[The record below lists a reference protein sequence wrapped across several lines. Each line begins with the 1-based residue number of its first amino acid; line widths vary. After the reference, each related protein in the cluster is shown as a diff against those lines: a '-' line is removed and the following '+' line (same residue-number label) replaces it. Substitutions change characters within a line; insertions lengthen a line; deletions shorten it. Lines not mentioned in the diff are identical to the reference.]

1 MGTLL
6 NNISITLK
14 FYNMNQEDINI
25 VKFIGI
31 FEIFSY
37 YLITISIYKH
47 MIWL

>member
-6 NNISITLK
+6 NNILITLK

-37 YLITISIYKH
+37 YLITISIY
-47 MIWL
+47 